1 MKITKSQLKQIIKE
15 ELSKVLSEE
24 IETDTG
30 VPAMSPEEIE
40 KQQMRKDLMRVVM
53 IAYDIDR
60 KITPENTELMRE
72 IDSIIEKYDIEFNEG
87 LE

>member
-1 MKITKSQLKQIIKE
+1 
-15 ELSKVLSEE
+15 
-24 IETDTG
+24 
-30 VPAMSPEEIE
+30 
-40 KQQMRKDLMRVVM
+40 MRVVM